1 MFRGIQTCRR
11 GCLYP
16 CELNAQRA
24 VRSAGCMRKTHGL
37 VLEGETQ
44 LTSKTFHGKGCK
56 DRMVR
61 LGPDLSFFA
70 LAENP
75 KFEYVS
81 LGPSNFSRCYHLVSL
96 ARNFTRQ

>member
-1 MFRGIQTCRR
+1 
-11 GCLYP
+11 
-16 CELNAQRA
+16 
-24 VRSAGCMRKTHGL
+24 MRKTHGL

-75 KFEYVS
+75 NFEIRFTWTFQLFKVLPLS
-81 LGPSNFSRCYHLVSL
+81 LIGP
-96 ARNFTRQ
+96 